1 MSNIIINPDQDP
13 NYQLFQ
19 YSGLASQTITPD
31 VRIGIE
37 DLVRTGFQDKYNELA
52 QSVIFNIYSQF
63 TNGTSGQQSLIFE
76 TTKGLFE
83 IAIVGAGVVQ
93 GVGIITADSVIYNAT
108 VGSNTF
114 TNVQQALDY
123 LLYTPPT
130 ISAISGGWATSYYE
144 VGVNPINANASVTG
158 TRQVDNIN
166 IVHLSLTSANAGSL
180 TSASSTPS
188 PATQSTVTA
197 TLLATQMTTLVNPLI
212 VVPDILTLTGSVF
225 DTFVPIANNGA
236 SIVSSK
242 TAQLVYPMIYGSSS
256 YDSYT
261 NLISN
266 VQTQFNTVFIPTST
280 TVTPANPISLP
291 LFRDIRPMPV
301 NITVSH
307 SNSAFTYF
315 MFPQAY
321 YGNSLATL
329 LLTFKIQDSNTNLT
343 YPYDTDSSP
352 DVTTEW
358 RVRMFTLN
366 NGSLWNSI
374 PYFLV
379 TSKVAKPQLSL
390 RYIF

>member
-1 MSNIIINPDQDP
+1 MSNIIINPNQDP
-13 NYQLFQ
+13 NYQLFK
-19 YSGLASQTITPD
+19 YSGLASQTISPD

-52 QSVIFNIYSQF
+52 QSTIFNIYSQF
-63 TNGTSGQQSLIFE
+63 TNGTSGQQTLVFE
-76 TTKGLFE
+76 TTKGSFE

-144 VGVNPINANASVTG
+144 VGVNPINSNASVTA

-166 IVHLSLTSANAGSL
+166 IVNLALTSANAGAL
-180 TSASSTPS
+180 TSASNTPS
-188 PATQSTVTA
+188 PPSQSAVT
-197 TLLATQMTTLVNPLI
+197 TSLLSTQMTTLINPLI
-212 VVPDILTLTGSVF
+212 TVPDTFTLTGSAF
-225 DTFVPIANNGA
+225 DVFVPANNGA
-236 SIVSSK
+236 SITSSK
-242 TAQLVYPMIYGSSS
+242 TAQLVYPMIYGSST
-256 YDSYT
+256 YDSFT
-261 NLISN
+261 NSISN
-266 VQTQFNTVFIPTST
+266 VQTQFNSVFMPTST
-280 TVTPANPISLP
+280 TITPSNPISLP
-291 LFRDIRPMPV
+291 LFRDIRPKPV

-307 SNSAFTYF
+307 SNAAFTYF
-315 MFPQAY
+315 MFPQSY
-321 YGNSLATL
+321 YGGSLATL
-329 LLTFKIQDSNTNLT
+329 LATFKIQDSNTNLT
-343 YPYDTDSSP
+343 YPYDTDASP

-379 TSKVAKPQLSL
+379 TSKVAKPALSL
-390 RYIF
+390 KYIF